1 MTGEKGWPVWV
12 QGQADTLDLFE
23 TMKPFVDDDVGKSWG
38 IDPQLPRGGKSL
50 RIFLTVPFCFLM
62 FS

>member
-1 MTGEKGWPVWV
+1 MWV